1 MDYFFR
7 PLSFFHAIAPPAPIK
22 SSSPPMGAWEGGSG
36 KPIPCA
42 TSHEVIEMSVISK
55 VFNLVFISSPYLTYV
70 TFWVEV

>member
-1 MDYFFR
+1 
-7 PLSFFHAIAPPAPIK
+7 
-22 SSSPPMGAWEGGSG
+22 MGAWEGGSG